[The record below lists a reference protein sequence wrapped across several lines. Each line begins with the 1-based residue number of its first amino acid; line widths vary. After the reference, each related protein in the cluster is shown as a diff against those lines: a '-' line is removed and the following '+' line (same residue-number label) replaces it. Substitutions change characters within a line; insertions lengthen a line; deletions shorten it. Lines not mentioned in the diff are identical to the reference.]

1 MIVGTFCLGFLSMK
15 VSQAAKSI
23 ERLGVILDGK
33 QYTTTNFG
41 ADRTVTTERAQGES
55 IDDWMQR
62 HKDAIK

>member
-1 MIVGTFCLGFLSMK
+1 MK

-41 ADRTVTTERAQGES
+41 TDRTVTTERAAGES
-55 IDDWMQR
+55 IDDWMKR
-62 HKDAIK
+62 HREALHGK

>member
-1 MIVGTFCLGFLSMK
+1 MK

-41 ADRTVTTERAQGES
+41 TDRTATTERAAGES
-55 IDDWMQR
+55 IDDWMKR
-62 HKDAIK
+62 HREALHGK